1 MKLSLV
7 APYYNIPEKYFK
19 PFVESVLSQDWDDY
33 EFIIVNDGSTKEE
46 CLAMLREL
54 NDPHIRVINKP
65 NGGCPSARNL
75 GIENIS
81 GDILYVADPDDEL
94 CPGIFRKAVEAF
106 EEDRDLECIAFS
118 FFSRDG
124 NGEIVKRKRIQE
136 RRMTGRA
143 CFESMCLEPGHIDG
157 YCWSKMY
164 NVSRIGKENIP
175 RFDGR
180 LKRFDDKFWVIQMFN
195 NMSAGKETVRF
206 VDFPGYIYNRSVNG
220 IHSDPA
226 KWISSKDS
234 VLADYDF
241 ILDYIKEREGKGK
254 LYYSFMASPCVLC
267 YRVVVRLLKDKSLK
281 DDNKKGKVERLKV
294 YYQELK
300 NKDIKWK
307 SYKRKKKWIP
317 LVLFLSK
324 LFL

>member
-33 EFIIVNDGSTKEE
+33 ELIIVNDGSTKEE

-54 NDPHIRVINKP
+54 KDPHIRVINKP

-75 GIENIS
+75 GIENMT

-106 EEDRDLECIAFS
+106 EEDRDLECISFS
-118 FFSRDG
+118 FFTREQ
-124 NGEIVKRKRIQE
+124 NAEKVKRIQE
-136 RRMTGRA
+136 RRVTGRA

-157 YCWSKMY
+157 FCWSKMY

-180 LKRFDDKFWVIQMFN
+180 LKRCDDRFWVIQMFYQMN
-195 NMSAGKETVRF
+195 PDKETVLF
-206 VDFPGYIYNRSVNG
+206 LDFPGYIYNSCASG
-220 IHSDPA
+220 IYSDPA
-226 KWISSKDS
+226 KWDRSRDT
-234 VLADYDF
+234 VLADYDL
-241 ILDYIKEREGKGK
+241 ILDYVKEREGKGK
-254 LYYSFMASPCVLC
+254 LYYSLMACPCVFC
-267 YRVVVRLLKDKSLK
+267 HRAVVTLLKDKSLK
-281 DDNKKGKVERLKV
+281 DVSSKAKLERLKS
-294 YYQELK
+294 YYKELK
-300 NKDIKWK
+300 GKEISWK
-307 SYKRKKKWIP
+307 AYRKRKRWAP
-317 LVLFLSK
+317 LVLFFGSIMLK
-324 LFL
+324 